1 MINTVQGEKIL
12 VTITDEIPLIAT
24 TTLQDSKTCYISCTA
39 FTTIMKLYLHYQVQE
54 TYSCPC
60 IQGI

>member
-12 VTITDEIPLIAT
+12 GTITNEIPLIAT
-24 TTLQDSKTCYISCTA
+24 TTQQGSKTCYISCTT
-39 FTTIMKLYLHYQVQE
+39 FTTIMKLYLYYQVQE